1 MFWSRMHCCYIV
13 IGGGFKEKHIL
24 EQGEVFSSGLK
35 EKNVLCDYVKKCRRN
50 KKNLVLFSFSRA
62 PYPFLLLRDPGLLIN
77 LPKNR
82 LSQYWSFSFS
92 TNSSNEYSGLL
103 SFRINCWSPCCPR
116 DPWESSLAPQFESIN
131 SLVLSLLYGP
141 ALMSIEI
148 DYWKNHSFDYT
159 DLCGQSWCLCFLI
172 HMDITRWPIPKSDWS
187 YSLQLKMEKFYTVS
201 KNKNGSKLW
210 LK

>member
-1 MFWSRMHCCYIV
+1 MQRSYQTHLHNLYFKILGLELTIERSYQTHSLHRSDRMTGLYRRLRRRNMFWSRMHCCYIV

-103 SFRINCWSPCCPR
+103 SFRINC
-116 DPWESSLAPQFESIN
+116 
-131 SLVLSLLYGP
+131 
-141 ALMSIEI
+141 
-148 DYWKNHSFDYT
+148 
-159 DLCGQSWCLCFLI
+159 
-172 HMDITRWPIPKSDWS
+172 
-187 YSLQLKMEKFYTVS
+187 
-201 KNKNGSKLW
+201 
-210 LK
+210 